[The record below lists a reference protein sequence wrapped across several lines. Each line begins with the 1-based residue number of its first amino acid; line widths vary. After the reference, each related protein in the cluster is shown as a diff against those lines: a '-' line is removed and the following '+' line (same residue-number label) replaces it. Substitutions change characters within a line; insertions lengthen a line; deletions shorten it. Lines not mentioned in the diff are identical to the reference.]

1 MRGHDAIQTDI
12 FSYISP
18 EQRVPKNHPLR
29 PIRILVND
37 ALRALS
43 EEFDKMYS
51 NIGRPSIAPE
61 KLVRALLLQ
70 ILYTIRS
77 ERMLQNKTRVEI
89 KRQQKGDVTYIL
101 CRSEGR
107 EEKDRAI
114 REKQEDKRIADLTKL
129 QQRVAKNHLK
139 DETK

>member
-1 MRGHDAIQTDI
+1 
-12 FSYISP
+12 
-18 EQRVPKNHPLR
+18 
-29 PIRILVND
+29 
-37 ALRALS
+37 
-43 EEFDKMYS
+43 
-51 NIGRPSIAPE
+51 
-61 KLVRALLLQ
+61 
-70 ILYTIRS
+70 
-77 ERMLQNKTRVEI
+77 MLQNKTRVEI

-139 DETK
+139 DETKIQRSIGHLIERHPRVARYYEISYDAADTTLGWKELATRRRSPRN